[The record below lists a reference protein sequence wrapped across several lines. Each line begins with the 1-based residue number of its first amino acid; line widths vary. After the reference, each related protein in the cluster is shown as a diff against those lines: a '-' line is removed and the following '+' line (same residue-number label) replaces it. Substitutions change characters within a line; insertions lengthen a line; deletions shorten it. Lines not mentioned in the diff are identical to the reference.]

1 MRFYVKCRGDCL
13 LSFVRMLRQHSVFV
27 VGASLDRECCLSV
40 HPLRHGCNN
49 PRKSNNRG
57 RGIHRNVVRLS
68 CPLSLICVAPDV
80 PFTAVAVLEN
90 LRPTLTMCVVI
101 APTSAHIPER
111 FKVANLAYRANVL
124 AFALGI
130 VQTFHG

>member
-1 MRFYVKCRGDCL
+1 MVL
-13 LSFVRMLRQHSVFV
+13 LVT
-27 VGASLDRECCLSV
+27 
-40 HPLRHGCNN
+40 PY
-49 PRKSNNRG
+49 
-57 RGIHRNVVRLS
+57 
-68 CPLSLICVAPDV
+68 V
-80 PFTAVAVLEN
+80 PFTAVAVLEY

-101 APTSAHIPER
+101 TPTSAHIPER